1 MKLKKL
7 QVFFLFA
14 ILCMPGFLAAQTAEE
29 IITKHIDAHG
39 GAHKWKKVNALKITG
54 RFTAFSLEKE
64 FTTYKTKCGAYY
76 SDLYLGEQNVFEGF
90 DGKSGWTIDPWQE
103 IEYAR
108 NINASETNVFKQ
120 KAVFFTPFLDYK
132 EKGNKVEYLGV
143 QNIEGSDM
151 HTLKLTR
158 KDGKSEKW
166 YLDAKTYLEYKCEAD
181 WVDFG
186 RAYPSEMYFD
196 DFRTVDGLV
205 IPFFVERIFI
215 TRDRITQIENVE
227 VNPNID
233 KKMFEMPKRK
243 EISKLAFME
252 GDWDVKLEFT
262 GRRGSYQDRG
272 TTESCI
278 KFASTNLL
286 QENISY
292 ENYFPNSLN
301 INFTYDAGTGKY
313 RIAAFDDF
321 TSTFDMF
328 QGELKDNILVMEDT
342 KIAYS
347 EKQDSTRTC
356 RQFTYTKIDENNFTV
371 ENKVSNDEGKT
382 WRPQARLTY
391 TRKVGV
397 FSEK

>member
-14 ILCMPGFLAAQTAEE
+14 ILCMPGFLAAQTVEE
-29 IITKHIDAHG
+29 IIANHIEAHG
-39 GAHKWKKVNALKITG
+39 GADKWEKVNALKITG

-76 SDLYLGEQNVFEGF
+76 SDLFLGEQNVLEGF
-90 DGKSGWTIDPWQE
+90 NGKCGWTIDPWQE

-108 NINASETNVFKQ
+108 NINTSETNVFKQ

-132 EKGNKVEYLGV
+132 EKGHKVEYLGL
-143 QNIEGSDM
+143 QNVEGSDM
-151 HTLKLTR
+151 HALKLTR

-166 YLDAKTYLEYKCEAD
+166 FLDAKTYLEYKCEAD
-181 WVDFG
+181 WVDF
-186 RAYPSEMYFD
+186 ASPIPCEMYFD

-205 IPFFVERIFI
+205 LPFFVERIFR

-227 VNPNID
+227 INPKID

-243 EISKLAFME
+243 EISKLAFLE
-252 GDWDVKLEFT
+252 GDWDVKLEFM

-313 RIAAFDDF
+313 RIAAFNDF

-342 KIAYS
+342 QIAYS

-356 RQFTYTKIDENNFTV
+356 RQFTYTKVDEDKFTV

-391 TRKVGV
+391 TRKVEV
-397 FSEK
+397 ISEK